1 MTAYTL
7 RFSNEPVVTLPMD
20 LARLAGLR
28 EGDVQIVPGN
38 HSVTVTPVVSET
50 DYALRWQ
57 VMETSLRE
65 QAAHYGLEIED
76 HRDEEYWAIVGP
88 LLQEAE
94 HWISSV

>member
-38 HSVTVTPVVSET
+38 HSVTVTLVETET

-57 VMETSLRE
+57 VMETALHE
-65 QAAHYGLEIED
+65 QAAHYGLEMED
-76 HRDEEYWAIVGP
+76 YRDEEYWAIVGP
-88 LLQEAE
+88 LSTKTE
-94 HWISSV
+94 